1 MKALVVNTGEFH
13 VVEYRLVKESG
24 WKALLILLFAKISR
38 EELTGALKDAE
49 VYDVVVIDVFYIQAI
64 VVDCMAC
71 YLILSGVDGNIE
83 VIPIVLVGNNSII
96 LHDIRQR
103 QYLCLLFF
111 KELFFLSIVF
121 LNQFDD
127 FSISTLEPQH
137 VLRML
142 LDVVT

>member
-1 MKALVVNTGEFH
+1 MNALVVNTGEFH
-13 VVEYRLVKESG
+13 VVEYRLVKESR

-64 VVDCMAC
+64 VVDCLAC

-103 QYLCLLFF
+103 QYLCLY
-111 KELFFLSIVF
+111 
-121 LNQFDD
+121 D
-127 FSISTLEPQH
+127 
-137 VLRML
+137 
-142 LDVVT
+142 